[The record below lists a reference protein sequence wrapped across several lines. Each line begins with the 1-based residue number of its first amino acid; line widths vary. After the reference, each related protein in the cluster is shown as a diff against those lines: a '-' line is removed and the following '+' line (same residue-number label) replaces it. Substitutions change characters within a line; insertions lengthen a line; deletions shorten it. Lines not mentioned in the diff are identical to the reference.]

1 LKYNVEAGG
10 IFLYRLVVKGRLI
23 SKRRRILVNISHKGE
38 ILMANFYQA
47 LEHSFASNFLADALR
62 LADGTVWRYQ
72 HLQERVN
79 DIARALV
86 AEGLQPADRLV
97 VQVEKSAENLALY
110 LACLKVGGVYVPLN
124 TAYTQT
130 EVDYFINDA
139 QPALFVGQI
148 ERSDVQ
154 TFTMDDHGQG
164 TLLER
169 VAAHSANPVPATATR
184 QPDDMAAI
192 LYTSGTTG
200 RSKGAMLSH
209 ANLASNAHSLSTCW
223 GWQKDDVLLHA
234 LPIFHVHGLF
244 IASHCALLNA
254 TPMIFLAKFDAAQV
268 LELLPKAT
276 VLMGVP
282 TFYTRLLQQA
292 GLNHASV
299 ASIRVFICGSA
310 PLTEQTFNAWEAAT
324 GQRILER
331 YGMIETII
339 NTSNP
344 LVGERMAGTVGFALP
359 AQEFRIADADGVP
372 VQNGEIGTIEV
383 RGPNV
388 FQGYWQMPEKTAEE
402 IRDDGFFITGDL
414 GTQDADGRLSI
425 VGRAKDLV
433 ISGGYNVYPKEIEG
447 CIDKIPGV
455 SESAV
460 IGVPHADF
468 GEAVVAVIVPSAEHV
483 DIATI
488 QAHLADTLARFKQP
502 KIVVNVDA
510 LPRNTMGK
518 VQKNILRDQYAELF
532 SPS

>member
-1 LKYNVEAGG
+1 M
-10 IFLYRLVVKGRLI
+10 
-23 SKRRRILVNISHKGE
+23 S
-38 ILMANFYQA
+38 NFYHT
-47 LEHSFASNFLADALR
+47 LENSFVTNLSGDALR
-62 LADGTVWRYQ
+62 FANGTAWSYQ
-72 HLQERVN
+72 HLHERVGE
-79 DIARALV
+79 IARVLA
-86 AEGLQPADRLV
+86 AQGLKPADRLV

-124 TAYTQT
+124 TAYTEA
-130 EVDYFINDA
+130 EVDYFVQDA
-139 QPALFVGQI
+139 NPTLFVGQNQ
-148 ERSDVQ
+148 RTDVK
-154 TFTMDDHGQG
+154 TFTMDERGQG
-164 TLLER
+164 SLLEC
-169 VAAHSANPVPATATR
+169 VAAHSDLPVPTTVVR
-184 QPDDMAAI
+184 QPVDLAAI

-209 ANLASNAHSLSTCW
+209 ANLASNAINLSTCW
-223 GWQKDDVLLHA
+223 GWQKDDVLLNA

-254 TPMIFLAKFDAAQV
+254 TPMIFLPKFDAAQV
-268 LELLPKAT
+268 LELLPQAT

-282 TFYTRLLQQA
+282 TFYTRLLLQA

-331 YGMIETII
+331 YGMSETII

-344 LVGERMAGTVGFALP
+344 LEGERVAGTVGFALP
-359 AQEFRIADADGVP
+359 AQEFRIADADGAP
-372 VQNGEIGTIEV
+372 LQNGEIGTIEV

-402 IRDDGFFITGDL
+402 IRRDGFFITGDL
-414 GTQDADGRLSI
+414 GTTDDDGRLSI

-433 ISGGYNVYPKEIEG
+433 ISGGYNVYPKEVEG
-447 CIDKIPGV
+447 VIDKIPGV
-455 SESAV
+455 TESAV

-468 GEAVVAVIVPSAEHV
+468 GEAVVAIIVPSAEEV
-483 DIATI
+483 SIESI
-488 QAHLADTLARFKQP
+488 QEYLSDKLARFKQP
-502 KIVVNVDA
+502 KVTVNVDT

-518 VQKNILRDQYAELF
+518 VQKNVLRDRYAGLF
-532 SPS
+532 SEL